1 MAQIFSFV
9 VPITRRFVFVPVHKK
24 KTNLGSLVR
33 VIYHYCNL
41 LNAIP
46 SIIILA
52 LECHFGV
59 AKSVPTLQ
67 PNVHPIEAPKAKDRI
82 GFQYLKKLWS
92 KKKKSESN
100 MVRRYNTCQKVG
112 CASEW
117 SLPTIHRQLKQDG
130 RLCLDLSGGR
140 GFDRW
145 QSTCALQLRER
156 RSGDEKVGV
165 TDYHSHDPPFGR
177 KYQRLLPRRLIAM
190 I

>member
-1 MAQIFSFV
+1 VDFFSVCSGIVDLF
-9 VPITRRFVFVPVHKK
+9 
-24 KTNLGSLVR
+24 S
-33 VIYHYCNL
+33 YCNL

-112 CASEW
+112 CAPEW

-156 RSGDEKVGV
+156 RSGDEKVGGHGLSLARPPPLGGNIR
-165 TDYHSHDPPFGR
+165 DYSLDALSP
-177 KYQRLLPRRLIAM
+177 
-190 I
+190 